1 MGAMQA
7 LAIRVAAFA
16 LALGAIACGEPDAS
30 GTWSGVGSGT
40 GTAATGSVAVTFKL
54 TENDDA
60 VSGSGTASGRGGSA
74 TLNVA
79 GSAKD
84 DSVDL
89 TITAAGFGA
98 ASRYRATFDDDDTM
112 VGTWTEPGFTMALTL
127 NRQ

>member
-1 MGAMQA
+1 MGAVQA
-7 LAIRVAAFA
+7 VGIRAAAFA
-16 LALGAIACGEPDAS
+16 LALGAIGCGEPDAS
-30 GTWSGVGSGT
+30 GTWSGVGNGT

-54 TENDDA
+54 TESDDK
-60 VSGSGTASGRGGSA
+60 VTGTGTASGRGGSA

-89 TITAAGFGA
+89 TITAAGFAA
-98 ASRYRATFDDDDTM
+98 ASRYHATFDDDDTM

-127 NRQ
+127 NRE